1 MATAPLLVR
10 RATAVLAAACA
21 LLVALPAVASAA
33 PPINDS
39 ATTPRDIST
48 ANNLTGVRVAA
59 RDAVDGSLIVGVD
72 TTEATQSPEDPV
84 LESLN
89 ETSNCNDIP
98 VPGNDTVFYRLTGI
112 NERTAITIDTLG
124 STYQTAVAVF
134 ESSIAKANI
143 IRCERG
149 NLAGGTSS
157 VDFVSEAGK
166 TYFVE
171 VASISGS
178 GLLNLFI
185 RATDIQP
192 PAIAISAP
200 SVLAEPSGTS
210 TFQLVG
216 TVTETDHGSGVDTSR
231 AYEWSATFTPDVPN
245 GPPAAPI
252 PIAVTPV
259 PGNESIKVEWPAQ
272 TDWKAGSGT
281 AMVRVWDLA
290 GNMGTA
296 RLTLK
301 VRDRMAPKVLKARVI
316 PGDRR
321 RRVTLRATCSEPGML
336 HMEFRNQTRGHKLR
350 RTIDV
355 PIRRAGVVRSAT
367 WKRIRA
373 DVYLAQW
380 TCKDNSGNTTSQ
392 FDNFL
397 FGF

>member
-1 MATAPLLVR
+1 M
-10 RATAVLAAACA
+10 
-21 LLVALPAVASAA
+21 
-33 PPINDS
+33 
-39 ATTPRDIST
+39 
-48 ANNLTGVRVAA
+48 
-59 RDAVDGSLIVGVD
+59 
-72 TTEATQSPEDPV
+72 
-84 LESLN
+84 
-89 ETSNCNDIP
+89 
-98 VPGNDTVFYRLTGI
+98 
-112 NERTAITIDTLG
+112 
-124 STYQTAVAVF
+124 
-134 ESSIAKANI
+134 
-143 IRCERG
+143 
-149 NLAGGTSS
+149 
-157 VDFVSEAGK
+157 DFVSEAGK

-171 VASISGS
+171 VASVSGS

-216 TVTETDHGSGVDTSR
+216 TVTDTDHGSGVDTSR
-231 AYEWSATFTPDVPN
+231 PTSGRRRSRRTSR
-245 GPPAAPI
+245 GRPPADPI

-272 TDWKAGSGT
+272 TGWKAGSGT
-281 AMVRVWDLA
+281 ATVRVWDRA

-316 PGDRR
+316 PADRR

-367 WKRIRA
+367 WKRIWA

-380 TCKDNSGNTTSQ
+380 TCKDTSGNTTSQ